1 MGVMIFD
8 NLVLALS
15 AALVLTAL
23 IVVGVARSVLP
34 QRGDQER
41 TTFPW
46 FWITFPVTV
55 FAGLMAA
62 LRLVPLTPVQSDF
75 GWTMYAPLT
84 DAVDYGFSGLPG
96 TAIWTVIFGVGAIAS
111 VVAWKRGRV

>member
-1 MGVMIFD
+1 MIFD
-8 NLVLALS
+8 NLVLALF

-34 QRGDQER
+34 RQDQER

-46 FWITFPVTV
+46 FWVTFPVTV
-55 FAGLMAA
+55 FAGLVAA
-62 LRLVPLTPVQSDF
+62 LRLVPAAPMQSDF
-75 GWTMYAPLT
+75 GWTMYAPLS
-84 DAVDYGFSGLPG
+84 DPVDYGFPDLPS
-96 TAIWTVIFGVGAIAS
+96 TFIWTVILVVGAVAS